1 MGRPDTG
8 IDFGSRDYLSPKDRM
23 QSLLLGDPIDRV
35 PFVPFASGL
44 SARFYSIDRGMFYR
58 NPEIAFAA
66 GRHLMNAFPWMNV
79 RPSYG
84 WADRGAW
91 EFGGKIIWPDDN
103 RYAAPGSKAIIT
115 EPDEVDRLP
124 DPDLDSAGML
134 PLVDRFNAISRRHG
148 FPASLPGGTP
158 TTFSAGIVGRCRFLE
173 WLIRYPTAVHRL
185 QRKVT
190 DFLIRAADR
199 TIRTYGPENCSLF
212 CGVPMESNQLIS
224 PAAFAEFAWPYM
236 REIFSF
242 YKAAGIRAV
251 VLHLCGDH
259 TGNLGQLLE
268 LTLPDRTIFS
278 IGNEMDLTK
287 TSRAIGEAFILG
299 GNIDTR
305 LLHSGSFDAVVAAA
319 KTCLQQG
326 KAHPGG
332 FILMPSCELPPD
344 MPLASI
350 QAVATALFEEG
361 YYR

>member
-1 MGRPDTG
+1 MGMPDTA
-8 IDFGSRDYLSPKDRM
+8 IDFGSRDHLSPKDRM
-23 QSLLLGDPIDRV
+23 RSLFLGDPIDRV

-44 SARFYSIDRGMFYR
+44 SARLYDIDRGTFYR
-58 NPEIAFAA
+58 HPEIAFAA
-66 GRHLMNAFPWMNV
+66 GRHLMNTFPWMNA

-91 EFGGKIIWPDDN
+91 EFGGKMIWPDDN
-103 RYAAPGSKAIIT
+103 CYAAPGSRAVIA

-124 DPDLDSAGML
+124 DPDPDSAGMF
-134 PLVDRFNAISRRHG
+134 PLVDRFNALSRRHG

-158 TTFSAGIVGRCRFLE
+158 TTLSAGIVGRCRFLE
-173 WLIRYPTAVHRL
+173 WLIRHPDAVHRL

-190 DFLIRAADR
+190 DFLIRAAGR
-199 TIRTYGPENCSLF
+199 IIRTYGPENCSLF

-224 PAAFAEFAWPYM
+224 PAAFAEFAAPYIH
-236 REIFSF
+236 EIFSF
-242 YKAAGIRAV
+242 YKVAGVRAV

-259 TGNLGQLLE
+259 TGNLDQFLE
-268 LTLPDRTIFS
+268 LPLPARTIFS
-278 IGNEMDLTK
+278 IGSEMDLAK
-287 TSRAIGEAFILG
+287 TSTAIGEAFILA

-305 LLHSGSFDAVVAAA
+305 LLHGGSFDAVVAAA

-326 KAHPGG
+326 MAHPGG

-344 MPLASI
+344 MPLTNV
-350 QAVATALFEEG
+350 QAVAKALFEEG